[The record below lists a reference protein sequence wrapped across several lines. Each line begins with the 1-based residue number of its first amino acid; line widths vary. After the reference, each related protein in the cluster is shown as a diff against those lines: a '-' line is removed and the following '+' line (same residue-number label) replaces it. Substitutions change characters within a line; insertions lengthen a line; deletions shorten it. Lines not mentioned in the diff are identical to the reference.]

1 MQAPTSNTSHTSS
14 TSSIFMTKDVQEKVK
29 RAIQK
34 RDTHKFVCVAHNFA
48 EEKTADPDTKD
59 AQQDNAQRISM
70 DDYVFVL
77 FLDERT
83 PANTCV
89 QRTDLG
95 DNSQLNISNVFVN
108 VLNWG
113 IRTLQ
118 PTPALSHAEIVC
130 IPDDDE
136 VSSFV
141 FSTYIGDSAGW
152 RNVDNFYF
160 NANAGKWRALPIQAN
175 KVQQNVRE
183 LCNIA
188 EGSCKYSLFRYISSL
203 SGFQWVS
210 QFLSDKINSPSHCS
224 GLVARLLRLS
234 TASPAIITSHSATFG
249 PASLYLKLRLHIC
262 NMNMM
267 DNVAD
272 KATVEQQVASHIVLN
287 EPDHVLMDH
296 SDKTFHD
303 AILHLSQHAVDAIKG
318 SAYSEAPDEIL
329 AQKALA
335 RAILRY
341 GKAKFVAHRQLAQTV
356 ATSMHTMQQE
366 EA

>member
-1 MQAPTSNTSHTSS
+1 MSNTS
-14 TSSIFMTKDVQEKVK
+14 SILMTKDVQEKVK

-34 RDTHKFVCVAHNFA
+34 REKHEFVRVAHDVT
-48 EEKTADPDTKD
+48 EEETSHDTTN

-83 PANTCV
+83 PDNTCV
-89 QRTDLG
+89 QRTNLG
-95 DNSQLNISNVFVN
+95 DNSQLNVPNMFVN

-118 PTPALSHAEIVC
+118 PTPALSHAEVVC
-130 IPDDDE
+130 IPDDDDE

-160 NANAGKWRALPIQAN
+160 NANAGKWRALPVQA
-175 KVQQNVRE
+175 KQVQQNVRE
-183 LCNIA
+183 LCNMA

-203 SGFQWVS
+203 GGFKWVS

-224 GLVARLLRLS
+224 GLVARLIRLS
-234 TASPAIITSHSATFG
+234 TASPSIITSHSATFG

-267 DNVAD
+267 NSVTNE
-272 KATVEQQVASHIVLN
+272 ATVEQQVASHIVLN
-287 EPDHVLMDH
+287 ESDHVLMGH
-296 SDKTFHD
+296 SDKTFHN

-318 SAYSEAPDEIL
+318 SANIETPDEIL

-341 GKAKFVAHRQLAQTV
+341 GKAKFVAHRQIAQTV
-356 ATSMHTMQQE
+356 ATSMHAVQQK